1 MAIPHYRPFSGPAI
15 LSHGFRPFF
24 FLGAFYA
31 GASVMLWLPQF
42 YGELELAT
50 VFAGVDWHAH
60 EMFFG
65 FLAAVL
71 TGFLFTAVPNWT
83 GRMPI
88 VGLPLL
94 ALVLLWLGGR
104 IAVTFSVYTGWLVAM
119 LIDVSFLGAVLV
131 VIAIEIVAGKNWRNL
146 RILLPLGL
154 LVAANAGFHLEAH
167 FTGATDFSRRG
178 AMAAAIIL
186 IMIIGGRIIPSFT
199 RNWLVQHNPG
209 RMPASF
215 SRFDM
220 IALATGVLAFALW
233 IGLPD
238 YALSGVI
245 LALAAWLHFV
255 RLNRWAGMR
264 ALAEPMVICLHVGYL
279 FVPIGFAFLA
289 ANIFWPGTVPAA
301 AGTHAFGA
309 GAIGTMTLSVMLRAS
324 LGHSGRAIKAGGL
337 IKLILAALLV
347 SVTVRILAA
356 LLPDVAFLALHIAAF
371 GWVLAFT
378 GFALGFAPVLFG
390 RSRSN

>member
-1 MAIPHYRPFSGPAI
+1 MAIPHYRAFSGPAV

-24 FLGAFYA
+24 FLGGFYA
-31 GASVMLWLPQF
+31 GVSVMLWLPQF
-42 YGELELAT
+42 FGALELST

-94 ALVLLWLGGR
+94 ALVLLWLAGR
-104 IAVTFSVYTGWLVAM
+104 IAVAFSVYTGWLAAM

-131 VIAIEIVAGKNWRNL
+131 AIAIEIVAGKNWRNL

-154 LVAANAGFHLEAH
+154 LVVANAGFHLESH
-167 FTGATDFSRRG
+167 FAGVTDFSRRG

-199 RNWLVQHNPG
+199 RNWLAQHNQG
-209 RMPASF
+209 RLPVPF
-215 SRFDM
+215 ERFDM
-220 IALATGVLAFALW
+220 IALATGVLAFAFW
-233 IGLPD
+233 ICLPQ
-238 YALSGVI
+238 YALSGVV

-255 RLNRWAGMR
+255 RLHRWVGIR
-264 ALAEPMVICLHVGYL
+264 ALGEPLVICLHIGYL

-289 ANIFWPGTVPAA
+289 ANIFWPDVVPAA

-309 GAIGTMTLSVMLRAS
+309 GAIGIMTLSVMVRAS
-324 LGHSGRAIKAGGL
+324 LGHSGRAIKAGVL
-337 IKLILAALLV
+337 IKLIFAALLL
-347 SVTVRILAA
+347 SVTARILAA
-356 LLPDVAFLALHIAAF
+356 LLPDTAYLTLHIAAF
-371 GWVLAFT
+371 GWLLAFT
-378 GFALGFAPVLFG
+378 GFALGFAPILFG
-390 RSRSN
+390 RSRVS